1 MNFFI
6 AFTLLNSLVLM
17 GNESCLRS
25 IAGKING
32 LVKGVKPVEVVG
44 VDMEEEREGHFAE
57 AVNKACVI
65 LGSLDAFVHCYFYE
79 GTTNL
84 SGSKPIFFIIKTV
97 FFNIL
102 IKK

>member
-1 MNFFI
+1 
-6 AFTLLNSLVLM
+6 M

-32 LVKGVKPVEVVG
+32 SVKGVKPVEVVG

-57 AVNKACVI
+57 AVNKACAI

-79 GTTNL
+79 GTANL
-84 SGSKPIFFIIKTV
+84 SGSKTIFLLLTQYYSIF
-97 FFNIL
+97 L
-102 IKK
+102 

>member
-84 SGSKPIFFIIKTV
+84 SGSKPIFLLLRQYFSI
-97 FFNIL
+97 FL
-102 IKK
+102 